1 MYKPLY
7 WDFVGMIEYVVAN
20 YETIANEQFNIAPK
34 VHEKYNWNRVVTEHF
49 NNVESRLML

>member
-20 YETIANEQFNIAPK
+20 YEDLANKQFELAPSI
-34 VHEKYNWNRVVTEHF
+34 HEKWNWNRVVAEHF
-49 NNVESRLML
+49 DNVESRLML

>member
-7 WDFVGMIEYVVAN
+7 WDFVGMIEYVVSN
-20 YETIANEQFNIAPK
+20 YEALSTRQFELAPM
-34 VHEKYNWNRVVTEHF
+34 VHKKYDWNRVVAEHF